1 MNYSQTDKLIT
12 QYSNFAY
19 SVARIYRNKG
29 LDWEDLKQE
38 SLIGLLKA
46 SQHYDPGKNVK
57 FTTYASYWIKKQI
70 CEALKKDTRHL
81 EEELHEN
88 IPTDNNIDQNPDYS
102 NYNLNVR
109 KENTEYPQFI
119 FNFPSDMPAIEKNIL
134 RLSFQENQT
143 LKEIAELM
151 SISVE
156 RVKQHKKKALRRL
169 KKHLQ

>member
-1 MNYSQTDKLIT
+1 MNYLQPDELIA

-46 SQHYDPGKNVK
+46 SQHYNPDRNVK

-70 CEALKKDTRHL
+70 CEALKKDTSRF
-81 EEELHEN
+81 EEELKEN
-88 IPTDNNIDQNPDYS
+88 IPTDNNIDINPDYG

-134 RLSFQENQT
+134 RLSFQENRT
-143 LKEIAELM
+143 LKEIAKLLD
-151 SISVE
+151 IRVE
-156 RVKQHKKKALRRL
+156 RVKQNKKKALSRL

>member
-57 FTTYASYWIKKQI
+57 FTTYASY
-70 CEALKKDTRHL
+70 
-81 EEELHEN
+81 
-88 IPTDNNIDQNPDYS
+88 
-102 NYNLNVR
+102 
-109 KENTEYPQFI
+109 
-119 FNFPSDMPAIEKNIL
+119 
-134 RLSFQENQT
+134 
-143 LKEIAELM
+143 
-151 SISVE
+151 
-156 RVKQHKKKALRRL
+156 
-169 KKHLQ
+169 